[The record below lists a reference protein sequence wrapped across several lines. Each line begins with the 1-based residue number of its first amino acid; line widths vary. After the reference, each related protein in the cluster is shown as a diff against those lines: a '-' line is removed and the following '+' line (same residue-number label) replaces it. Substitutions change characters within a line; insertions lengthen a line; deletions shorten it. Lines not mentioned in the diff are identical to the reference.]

1 MGLRRKGI
9 RAMQASSRRFPDWI
23 RRQWPSGEA
32 HQEVKSL
39 LEGLNL
45 HTVCQ
50 SAHCPNQGECWSR
63 RTATFLVLGNV
74 CTRNCAFC
82 GVSHG
87 QPGPVEVREPENV
100 AAAVARLGI
109 KHAVITSVTRDDLD
123 DGGAGHIARTVT
135 AVKENNRETTVEVLV
150 PDFCG
155 DADAIA
161 GVVASGPEV
170 FGHNVETVE
179 RLHPSLR
186 DRRYSYQ
193 RSLEV
198 LRVARGL
205 KPDGFVKSALMLGC
219 GETETDVLGT
229 LRDLRSAGC
238 DAVAMGQYL
247 RPGPG
252 NGPVAEFVAP
262 DQFKLYEQA
271 AREMGFAFAVAGPF
285 VRSSYRSEDLLA
297 SVPAG
302 K

>member
-1 MGLRRKGI
+1 
-9 RAMQASSRRFPDWI
+9 MQSTTGRFPDWI
-23 RRQWPSGEA
+23 RRQWPSGEV
-32 HQEVKSL
+32 HQEVKNL

-63 RTATFLVLGNV
+63 RTATFLVLGNI

-87 QPGPVEVREPENV
+87 QPGLVDEREPENV
-100 AAAVARLGI
+100 AEAVARLGI
-109 KHAVITSVTRDDLD
+109 RHAVVTSVTRDDLD
-123 DGGAGHIARTVT
+123 DGGARHIARTVT
-135 AVKENNRETTVEVLV
+135 FVKEKNGETTVEVLV

-155 DADAIA
+155 DVNAIA
-161 GVVASGPEV
+161 CVVTSGPEV
-170 FGHNVETVE
+170 FGHNIETVE
-179 RLHPSLR
+179 RLHPRLR
-186 DRRYSYQ
+186 DKRYSYQ

-205 KPDGFVKSALMLGC
+205 KPDGYVKSALILGC

-229 LRDLRSAGC
+229 LNDLRSAGC

-252 NGPVAEFVAP
+252 NGPVAEFVTP
-262 DQFKLYEQA
+262 DQFKSYEQA

-285 VRSSYRSEDLLA
+285 VRSSYRSEDLLTSA
-297 SVPAG
+297 SAG